1 MTMKQTLTVWLAGAS
16 GLVGRETLA
25 ALLED
30 PGFGRVVA
38 MVRRPFVTPHAKLE
52 ERLVNFDTIEPALAG
67 GQADVAICCLGTT
80 IKNAGSREQFRR
92 VDHDYVIA
100 FARAAR
106 TASAQ
111 HFLFVSALGANS
123 DARTF
128 YSRVKGEVEEALTQL
143 GFPALT
149 IARPSLLLGER
160 AEFRLGERLAAL
172 LMRFMPASIR
182 GIEARSVGRA
192 LVQLARAP
200 AHGKRIV
207 LSDELQALGRKRP
220 ASEDLHQT

>member
-1 MTMKQTLTVWLAGAS
+1 MKQTLTVWLAGAS
-16 GLVGRETLA
+16 GLVGREALA

-30 PGFGRVVA
+30 RCFSRVVA
-38 MVRRPFVTPHAKLE
+38 LVRRPVLTPHAKLE
-52 ERLVNFDTIEPALAG
+52 ERVVDFDSLEPALAG

-92 VDHDYVIA
+92 VDHDYVLA

-106 TASAQ
+106 AASAQ
-111 HFLFVSALGANS
+111 HFLFVSALGA
-123 DARTF
+123 DPAARTF
-128 YSRVKGEVEEALTQL
+128 YSRVKGEVEQALTGL

-160 AEFRLGERLAAL
+160 AEFRLGERLAAP

-192 LVQLARAP
+192 LVQLAGAP

-207 LSDELQALGRKRP
+207 RSDELQTLGLKRP
-220 ASEDLHQT
+220 ASAGLPPA